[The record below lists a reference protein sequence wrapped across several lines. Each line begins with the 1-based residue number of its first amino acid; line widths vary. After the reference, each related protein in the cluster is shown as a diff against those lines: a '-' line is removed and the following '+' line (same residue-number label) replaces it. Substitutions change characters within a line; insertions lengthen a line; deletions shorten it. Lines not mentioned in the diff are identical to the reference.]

1 MIDGVFAFALYAFVL
16 YAFALYD
23 PRNRSLHVD
32 MIGIR
37 PLYWSMG
44 YGRKRNRYGRKR
56 NRYGRKRN
64 HREPRVCQRSQSH
77 PVVPGVRTRG
87 PVPAEA

>member
-1 MIDGVFAFALYAFVL
+1 MIDGVFAFVL

-44 YGRKRNRYGRKR
+44 YGRKRNRYVFFFALVLVAFAAGHPAGRPA
-56 NRYGRKRN
+56 GR
-64 HREPRVCQRSQSH
+64 
-77 PVVPGVRTRG
+77 PGIG
-87 PVPAEA
+87 KWEKNI